1 MGKYVSYVLYLLISI
16 LVVILYINDFG
27 PLNSMQ
33 RWVDDTLCSL
43 SSEEGTRPNVAL
55 VTIDGPAMDRFGY
68 WPWNNDLIADLLA
81 AIAHGEPKTI
91 VLNME
96 LSEDAAQDSA
106 GYTSILAEQMEWIEK
121 VVLPYDIALT
131 TFRSSK
137 IRNPEHLFNF
147 SVAVDNKLGLMNE
160 KSSLKVR
167 KVFLPAD
174 KLLQTDPYLG
184 FEYTMPD
191 NDRTLRH
198 QALVM
203 NYEGYYYPSVA
214 LMAAT
219 SYLDIPASDITVI
232 EGKEIRI
239 GNQRTIP
246 VNDNSELFL
255 SYSRDLRFNQYSA
268 AEVLGENFDFSRLNN
283 KLVLIAVDDH
293 AYTELYQ
300 TPVNPETPKYLIK
313 ATAIENIINDN
324 LLSHVGDMSG
334 LTLLILFVLGGIC
347 AFVLPQVSLLYR
359 MIILSCGLFLLINV
373 NYFLVSSF
381 RLIAETIYI
390 AAELLLFMVASPLL
404 DSSFLTGSAETAGSE
419 TRKKKLPKVEID
431 KALKSDK
438 TPIAVREIRES
449 SNDPANLPTATI
461 DREDKQSHDYQA
473 IDLAEA
479 ETVATSHADDH
490 VEEETTTVTSDADSH
505 IVSAGDSA
513 QDLDDFID
521 SAEIDIDPDDGW
533 DALSATPVPESVKK
547 LGRYQISGTLG
558 KGAMGHVYKG
568 IDPAINRPVALKT
581 IRLDFIND
589 LAEMAELKERLH
601 REAQAAGKLSH
612 SNIVTI
618 YDIGSE
624 GSLQYIAMEYLE
636 GRTLEDIIKK
646 KVKLNYK
653 ILSQVI
659 IQICNALQY
668 AHDQNIVHRDIKP
681 ANIMILKDYRVKV
694 MDFGI
699 ARIDSNSMTKTGIAM
714 GTPNYISPEQ
724 LQGKSVD
731 RRADLFSL
739 GVVMYELLIGKR
751 PFRGENITSLIYSI
765 LHHEPEKPSNVIPQ
779 IPLLFDHIVEKA
791 LMKNTQDR
799 YQTAKEIVTDL
810 SEFVEAFA
818 VRK

>member
-33 RWVDDTLCSL
+33 SWVDDTLCAL
-43 SSEEGTRPNVAL
+43 SSEEGSRPNVAI
-55 VTIDGPAMDRFGY
+55 VTIDGQAMDRFGN
-68 WPWNNDLIADLLA
+68 WPWNHDLIADLLA
-81 AIAHGEPKTI
+81 ATAHGEPRTI
-91 VLNME
+91 VLDVE

-106 GYTSILAEQMEWIEK
+106 GYTSILAEQMEWIGK

-131 TFRSSK
+131 TFRSNK
-137 IRNPEHLFNF
+137 TNNPEHLFNF

-160 KSSLKVR
+160 KSSLTVR

-184 FEYTMPD
+184 FDYTMPD
-191 NDRTLRH
+191 DDRTLRH

-203 NYEGYYYPSVA
+203 NYEGYYYPSIA
-214 LMAAT
+214 LMAAA
-219 SYLDIPASDITVI
+219 SYLDIPTSNITVV
-232 EGKEIRI
+232 EGKEIKI

-246 VNDNSELFL
+246 ITDGTELFL
-255 SYSRDLRFNQYSA
+255 RYSKDLRFNRYSA
-268 AEVLGENFDFSRLNN
+268 AEVLGENFDFGRFKD
-283 KLVLIAVDDH
+283 KLVLIAVDDQS
-293 AYTELYQ
+293 YTELYQ
-300 TPVNPETPKYLIK
+300 TPVNPEAPKYLVK

-334 LTLLILFVLGGIC
+334 LTLLLLFVLGGIC

-359 MIILSCGLFLLINV
+359 MIILSCGLFLLVNV

-390 AAELLLFMVASPLL
+390 AAELLLFMIASPLL
-404 DSSFLTGSAETAGSE
+404 DSNLLTGNSESAGGEAK
-419 TRKKKLPKVEID
+419 KKKLPKVDIE
-431 KALKSDK
+431 KARKSNEK
-438 TPIAVREIRES
+438 PVAVREIRES
-449 SNDPANLPTATI
+449 SSDPANLPTAVI
-461 DREDKQSHDYQA
+461 DTKDKQPRDHQA
-473 IDLAEA
+473 IDLADS
-479 ETVATSHADDH
+479 ETKATSHTDDS
-490 VEEETTTVTSDADSH
+490 VEEDTTMVSSDADSH
-505 IVSAGDSA
+505 IISGDS
-513 QDLDDFID
+513 QEQELNDFID
-521 SAEIDIDPDDGW
+521 SAEIDTDLNDSPETF
-533 DALSATPVPESVKK
+533 SQTPLPESIRN

-589 LAEMAELKERLH
+589 PAEMAELKERLH

-618 YDIGSE
+618 YDVGSE

-659 IQICNALQY
+659 IQICSALQY

-765 LHHEPEKPSNVIPQ
+765 LHHDPEKPSNMIPQ

-791 LMKNTQDR
+791 LQKKAQDR
-799 YQTAKEIVTDL
+799 YQNAKEVVTDL

-818 VRK
+818 IRK